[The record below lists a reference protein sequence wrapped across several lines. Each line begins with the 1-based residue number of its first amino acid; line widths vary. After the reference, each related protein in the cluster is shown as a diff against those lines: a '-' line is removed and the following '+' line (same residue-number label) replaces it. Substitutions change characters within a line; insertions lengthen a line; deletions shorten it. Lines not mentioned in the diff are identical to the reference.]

1 MLARVHALY
10 VFSVWLH
17 ILAATT
23 WVGGMAFL
31 VLVVVPYLRSGDR
44 QRGAALLRD
53 TGTRFRNVG
62 WTCFAI
68 VLVTGTFNLH
78 ARGVRLSDLTQ
89 LAWLGS
95 ETGRAVI
102 LKLTLFALVLALS
115 GVHDFFVGPAA
126 TRAIERDPRAPEA
139 ERYRKMASWMGRITA
154 LLALGLVFAGVVIVR
169 GWP

>member
-1 MLARVHALY
+1 MHALH

-17 ILAATT
+17 ILAAAT

-31 VLVVVPYLRSGDR
+31 VLVVVPYLRTTDR
-44 QRGAALLRD
+44 AKGAAFLRD

-68 VLVTGTFNLH
+68 VLVTGTFNLYV
-78 ARGVRLSDLTQ
+78 RGVRLSDFGQ
-89 LAWLGS
+89 LEWLRSDVGQ
-95 ETGRAVI
+95 AVL
-102 LKLTLFALVLALS
+102 LKLGLFAIVLVAS
-115 GVHDFFVGPAA
+115 AVHDFVVGPGATAA
-126 TRAIERDPRAPEA
+126 VEKDPRSPEA
-139 ERYRKMASWMGRITA
+139 ERYRKTASYMGRVTA

>member
-1 MLARVHALY
+1 MHALY

-31 VLVVVPYLRSGDR
+31 VLVVVPYLRKTDR

-53 TGTRFRNVG
+53 TGMRFRNVG

-68 VLVTGTFNLH
+68 VLVTGTFNLSM
-78 ARGVRLSDLTQ
+78 RGVHLSDLTQ

-95 ETGRAVI
+95 ETGRAVV
-102 LKLTLFALVLALS
+102 LKLSLFVLVLVLS
-115 GVHDFFVGPAA
+115 GVHDFVIGPAA
-126 TRAIERDPRAPEA
+126 TRAIEKDPQSSEA
-139 ERYRKMASWMGRITA
+139 ERYRKAASWMGRGTA